1 LLQISGVTTNAVV
14 SAKHLEF
21 KRIIKL
27 KPFFYR
33 LVGYSK
39 DQNFAQ
45 VDDSRSKPF
54 VQGQQIKALVC
65 KVEHHLR
72 Y

>member
-1 LLQISGVTTNAVV
+1 MQVV
-14 SAKHLEF
+14 IAKHLEL
-21 KRIIKL
+21 KQSIKL
-27 KPFFYR
+27 RQIFFR

-39 DQNFAQ
+39 DQNFFQ

-65 KVEHHLR
+65 KGEHHLR